1 MQFQMRRLVE
11 VLKDI
16 DGFKDL
22 YDNIIPNFTLKR
34 RYCYGRIKGKRV
46 LQTGYCWFNYEY
58 WENGYT
64 YFLKQIYQKHNKKRK
79 SRAINPAY
87 FYSVIGL
94 RFIIEFIV
102 RETHSPSFISIS

>member
-34 RYCYGRIKGKRV
+34 RYSYGRIKGKRV
-46 LQTGYCWFNYEY
+46 LQTGYC
-58 WENGYT
+58 
-64 YFLKQIYQKHNKKRK
+64 
-79 SRAINPAY
+79 
-87 FYSVIGL
+87 
-94 RFIIEFIV
+94 
-102 RETHSPSFISIS
+102 